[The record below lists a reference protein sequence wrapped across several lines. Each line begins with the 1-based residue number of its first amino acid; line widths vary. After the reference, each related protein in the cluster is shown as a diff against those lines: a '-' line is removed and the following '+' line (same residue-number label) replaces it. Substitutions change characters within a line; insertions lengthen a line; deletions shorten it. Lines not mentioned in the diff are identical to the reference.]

1 MRLSQDSPDAVVAY
15 SIELFLSNVFSH
27 NTAPTAYPPSRQ
39 VALFPD
45 ILEFSW
51 SSKESDGLFFES
63 IRQSAAHLTNV
74 AVANG
79 QAGVRDASLYPN
91 YALYDV
97 PVERIFGNNLKRL
110 RDIKARVDP
119 RDVMAL
125 TGGFKL

>member
-1 MRLSQDSPDAVVAY
+1 
-15 SIELFLSNVFSH
+15 
-27 NTAPTAYPPSRQ
+27 
-39 VALFPD
+39 
-45 ILEFSW
+45 
-51 SSKESDGLFFES
+51 
-63 IRQSAAHLTNV
+63 
-74 AVANG
+74 
-79 QAGVRDASLYPN
+79 GVRDASLYPN